1 MIDSAFAF
9 KLRAK
14 AGIVYEKL
22 KQPIRLVGVGEA
34 EAEVT
39 HATILELEIE
49 GRFHVFKVLIGR
61 LPADVHILLG
71 WKNIC
76 ERSLFP
82 LFQKLG
88 WKNVGEDMD
97 YEAVEEDEWEA
108 SVLYHTL
115 LINEDQ
121 RGNSLM
127 DRMKSEFKE
136 VFCEQLAE
144 GGAEVSP
151 MVIELIEGAR
161 PIKQQP
167 RRASVM
173 IYDFIAKTINQWK
186 DMRII
191 RDSTSDYASPVHVVQ
206 SATRDWRMC
215 IDFRE
220 MNKRVKDQHYP
231 LPNLKNV
238 LEQLKGNC
246 WFAKLDLRKGYL
258 QAPLSKESIKFT
270 SFVTNQGQFEFLR
283 VPFGLKTAVSYYQ
296 RIMATEVLEGLVGDI
311 CQNFLDDIIVFATT
325 HEELIA
331 RLRKVLERLSKRRL
345 RVNEKKCLFGVQEI
359 GFLGFIVSKEGL
371 RLDPAKVQGL
381 VDLDMTDP
389 KDVMTVK
396 SFLGLANYFAEF
408 IPNLSAVAY
417 PLFHLTKKG
426 VKFVWTQECKD
437 AVEEIKRRAINAP
450 LLMYPDWEKPL
461 VLRTDASIRGIGGAL
476 FNVIDGKEQP
486 IAYISKALSH
496 AAKKWSTKEQECF
509 AIFYCVQALY
519 FYLMGRPFCIETDH
533 KNLIYMKTNVT
544 NNRVTRWW
552 MKLQEFDFM
561 VLHIA
566 GESNVVA
573 DALSRCLVL
582 VTDPTGEEVEMSEE
596 EVTNLLKRHH
606 NALTGHQ
613 GITETVRKLS
623 KSGYKWKNM
632 RSDIIRFVHECG
644 VCQKKLTRPAEEET
658 RRETVIDVYEPFE
671 EISIDTITCLPVDG
685 DGYTSIIVCVDSFTR
700 FVELYPTKD
709 LTAASAA
716 KALLSLFGRYGVA
729 RGIRSDRGQQ
739 YCAQV
744 IQELL
749 ELLRL
754 SHTKTIGYRPEA
766 NGLVER
772 SNRKIKD
779 ALRAILFEN
788 DTLRENWSL
797 ALPLVQRI
805 INATVH
811 KALGVS
817 PASLIFGDRLDL
829 DRGIVIPFGESRGTA
844 VASEWVAKMQ
854 KIQREV
860 WAAAQKHLAEV
871 ADQRIESRQ
880 ESADPR
886 KTARFK
892 VGDYVLRC
900 DSRTSERDEGARST
914 LSLPWLGPYII
925 VNRIGNIF
933 TLKDLNTRKN
943 LSVDISEIKQ
953 FVAQDGVAEAGLAR
967 MAAIDYNEQRVE
979 KILNHREREETKL
992 VGKTKLGKKD
1002 YEFLVLFEDGTEE
1015 WLPYMEVRNCEQLSV
1030 YIDAVPKS
1038 ELITKLFLIGGN
1050 A

>member
-1 MIDSAFAF
+1 
-9 KLRAK
+9 
-14 AGIVYEKL
+14 
-22 KQPIRLVGVGEA
+22 
-34 EAEVT
+34 
-39 HATILELEIE
+39 
-49 GRFHVFKVLIGR
+49 
-61 LPADVHILLG
+61 
-71 WKNIC
+71 
-76 ERSLFP
+76 
-82 LFQKLG
+82 
-88 WKNVGEDMD
+88 
-97 YEAVEEDEWEA
+97 
-108 SVLYHTL
+108 
-115 LINEDQ
+115 
-121 RGNSLM
+121 
-127 DRMKSEFKE
+127 
-136 VFCEQLAE
+136 
-144 GGAEVSP
+144 
-151 MVIELIEGAR
+151 
-161 PIKQQP
+161 
-167 RRASVM
+167 
-173 IYDFIAKTINQWK
+173 
-186 DMRII
+186 
-191 RDSTSDYASPVHVVQ
+191 
-206 SATRDWRMC
+206 
-215 IDFRE
+215 
-220 MNKRVKDQHYP
+220 
-231 LPNLKNV
+231 
-238 LEQLKGNC
+238 
-246 WFAKLDLRKGYL
+246 
-258 QAPLSKESIKFT
+258 
-270 SFVTNQGQFEFLR
+270 
-283 VPFGLKTAVSYYQ
+283 
-296 RIMATEVLEGLVGDI
+296 
-311 CQNFLDDIIVFATT
+311 
-325 HEELIA
+325 
-331 RLRKVLERLSKRRL
+331 
-345 RVNEKKCLFGVQEI
+345 
-359 GFLGFIVSKEGL
+359 
-371 RLDPAKVQGL
+371 
-381 VDLDMTDP
+381 
-389 KDVMTVK
+389 
-396 SFLGLANYFAEF
+396 
-408 IPNLSAVAY
+408 
-417 PLFHLTKKG
+417 
-426 VKFVWTQECKD
+426 
-437 AVEEIKRRAINAP
+437 
-450 LLMYPDWEKPL
+450 
-461 VLRTDASIRGIGGAL
+461 
-476 FNVIDGKEQP
+476 
-486 IAYISKALSH
+486 
-496 AAKKWSTKEQECF
+496 
-509 AIFYCVQALY
+509 
-519 FYLMGRPFCIETDH
+519 
-533 KNLIYMKTNVT
+533 
-544 NNRVTRWW
+544 
-552 MKLQEFDFM
+552 
-561 VLHIA
+561 
-566 GESNVVA
+566 
-573 DALSRCLVL
+573 
-582 VTDPTGEEVEMSEE
+582 
-596 EVTNLLKRHH
+596 
-606 NALTGHQ
+606 
-613 GITETVRKLS
+613 
-623 KSGYKWKNM
+623 M

-644 VCQKKLTRPAEEET
+644 VCQKKLARPAEEET

-953 FVAQDGVAEAGLAR
+953 FVAQDGVAEADLAR